1 MSVKNGKNS
10 IESDA
15 GEIFWQRGTGGNVE
29 ITYFKSSQP
38 QIGYGRRLLREMLM
52 ELRKN
57 PPYHT
62 VYGFTRTS
70 NLNARAAYVS
80 LGFTLSP
87 VLGVYK
93 DGDAMVFSAPY
104 EDLCKK
110 HLTEDGASDDR
121 RASR

>member
-1 MSVKNGKNS
+1 MSLRAGKNS
-10 IESDA
+10 IESAA

-29 ITYFKSSQP
+29 ITYFKSSTP
-38 QIGYGRRLLREMLM
+38 HVGHGRKLLQEMLR

-70 NLNARAAYVS
+70 NLNARAAYVA
-80 LGFTLSP
+80 LGFTLSL

-104 EDLCKK
+104 KDLCEK
-110 HLTEDGASDDR
+110 HLKEDGASNV
-121 RASR
+121 